1 MWAII
6 KKEFK
11 AYFYSPIGYIYIG
24 VFILITSF
32 LFFLDL
38 FAYGSVEFFD
48 MYSLTTLVLSFI
60 VPVLTM
66 RMFAEEK
73 KNGTDQ
79 LLLTSPRS
87 VTEIVLGKYFAAAF
101 VVLITMAMQFL
112 YFIIISQFGSPD
124 LATFLV
130 CLLGLTLISLA
141 YIAFG
146 MFASSLTEN
155 QLIAA
160 IISAGTFF
168 FLNIASG
175 FGILKGL
182 SLSAA
187 LSNSFLVGKIAL
199 KDVVSMVSFAILFII
214 FTIMILQRR
223 KGTK

>member
-66 RMFAEEK
+66 RMFAEERK
-73 KNGTDQ
+73 TGTEQ

-87 VTEIVLGKYFAAAF
+87 V
-101 VVLITMAMQFL
+101 
-112 YFIIISQFGSPD
+112 S
-124 LATFLV
+124 
-130 CLLGLTLISLA
+130 
-141 YIAFG
+141 
-146 MFASSLTEN
+146 
-155 QLIAA
+155 
-160 IISAGTFF
+160 
-168 FLNIASG
+168 
-175 FGILKGL
+175 
-182 SLSAA
+182 
-187 LSNSFLVGKIAL
+187 
-199 KDVVSMVSFAILFII
+199 
-214 FTIMILQRR
+214 
-223 KGTK
+223 